1 VVTAALSR
9 RLLDEGCDI
18 VTLGMYASND
28 YGRAMYDLLG
38 FADTHPFTSGPL
50 LVRGR
55 W

>member
-1 VVTAALSR
+1 VTAALSR
-9 RLLDEGCDI
+9 QLFDEGCD
-18 VTLGMYASND
+18 VVALGMYADNSH
-28 YGRAMYDLLG
+28 GRRMYDELG